1 MSLNSLFTRHAVGP
15 LGGPFTDKLV
25 EGQGSSWDPVK
36 APTSLEKPSTPRGG
50 MEQQH
55 LGVSQP
61 ADPTPLQG
69 EGAKPWSFTGF
80 C

>member
-1 MSLNSLFTRHAVGP
+1 MGCWVP
-15 LGGPFTDKLV
+15 V
-25 EGQGSSWDPVK
+25 E
-36 APTSLEKPSTPRGG
+36 APTSLEKPSTARGG

-55 LGVSQP
+55 FGVSQL

-69 EGAKPWSFTGF
+69 QRTGCEALDLHRACFKTQF